1 MVGVRVTPDCDSINS
16 VNISSANDVQM
27 MPEVAFGNDNYMVVW
42 SDARISNRID
52 IYGARVTPGGT
63 VLDPDGILIGPGTE
77 TLQFEPSIAF
87 TGTRFFV
94 VWLNYSTEF
103 GVAGRFVNCDGTLGD
118 TVRIANTTNEGNRT
132 SVAYDGTN
140 FLVVWTQYIYF
151 LMGQLVSGNGN
162 LIGSPFTIA
171 TGVELSSSGSL
182 SFDGNCYTV
191 VYTIRNGNNYEV
203 WGRQYDTS
211 GNPLGP
217 AFIIS
222 DPVNSSYDPH
232 IVAGVTNYLNVWTHM
247 EYPSDIYGNTDMLIG
262 IDADESEVT
271 AGATRLITSIIRGP
285 LVFPGEEKYQVFDI
299 TGREV
304 NANYLAPGI
313 YFVEVDGEIV
323 QKVIKVR

>member
-1 MVGVRVTPDCDSINS
+1 MRVTPDCDSINS
-16 VNISSANDVQM
+16 VYVSSANDVQM
-27 MPEVAFGNDNYMVVW
+27 LPEVAFGNDNYMVVW
-42 SDARISNRID
+42 SDARIGDRIN
-52 IYGARVTPGGT
+52 IYGARVTPDGT
-63 VLDPDGILIGPGTE
+63 VLDPDGILIGSGTE
-77 TLQFEPSIAF
+77 TLEFEPSIAF

-94 VWLNYSTEF
+94 VWLNYSAEF

-140 FLVVWTQYIYF
+140 FLVVWTQYFYF

-191 VYTIRNGNNYEV
+191 VYTTRNSDIYEV

-211 GNPLGP
+211 GNPLGS

-222 DPVNSSYDPH
+222 DPANSSYDPY

-247 EYPSDIYGNTDMLIG
+247 EYPSDIYGNTDVTVGIG
-262 IDADESEVT
+262 GDDLQVT
-271 AGATRLITSIIRGP
+271 AKVTQLITTIIRGP
-285 LVFPGEEKYQVFDI
+285 LVLPGDKEYKVLDI
-299 TGREV
+299 AGREV
-304 NANYLAPGI
+304 KNTNPATGI
-313 YFVEVDGEIV
+313 YFLEIEGEIT
-323 QKVIKVR
+323 QKIIKIR